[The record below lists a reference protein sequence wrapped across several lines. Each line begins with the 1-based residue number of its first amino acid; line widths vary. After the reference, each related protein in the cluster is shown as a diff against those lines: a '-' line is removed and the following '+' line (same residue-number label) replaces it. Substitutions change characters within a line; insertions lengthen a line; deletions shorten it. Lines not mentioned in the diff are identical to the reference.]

1 MDYLAHH
8 GVKGQKWGVRR
19 QLDEGQDGS
28 LRKNKKGNFGTSK
41 LVRGYAG
48 KSSAKGIVA
57 KTIAAQGAIS
67 IGATIASRLLSK
79 KGHKT
84 AASLVSDAAIG
95 ANSALTLL
103 GITASVQR
111 GRGRI

>member
-19 QLDEGQDGS
+19 QLDEGQDDN
-28 LRKNKKGNFGTSK
+28 LKKNKKGSFGTSK
-41 LVRGYAG
+41 LVRAYAG

-57 KTIAAQGAIS
+57 KSIAAQSAVI
-67 IGATIASRLLSK
+67 IGGNIAHRLLLA

-84 AASLVSDAAIG
+84 AATMTAAVANG
-95 ANSALTLL
+95 ANAALTLL